1 MKRFEKARKVIKYI
15 AFQQELDNILCY
27 LEQESKGVDILFRS
41 TTVMALVKDGKAVIG
56 GDGQVTLGNTVMKN
70 NARKIR
76 RIYDGKVLVGFA
88 GSSADALTLFERF
101 EGKLNELSGNLPRAA
116 VELAKEW
123 RMDKALRRLE
133 ALMIVCDRDNIYL
146 ISGTGDVI
154 EPEENLVAI
163 GSGGPYALA
172 SARSLLRFSSLEAKD
187 IVQEALKITANICI
201 YTNEQISTETL
212 E

>member
-1 MKRFEKARKVIKYI
+1 M
-15 AFQQELDNILCY
+15 
-27 LEQESKGVDILFRS
+27 FRS
-41 TTVMALVKDGKAVIG
+41 TTVLALVKDGRAVIG

-70 NARKIR
+70 NACKIR
-76 RIYDGKVLVGFA
+76 RIYEGKVLVGFA

-133 ALMIVCDRDNIYL
+133 ALMIVCNHQDLYL

-154 EPEENLVAI
+154 EPDEGLAAI
-163 GSGGPYALA
+163 GSGGAYSLA
-172 SARSLLRFSSLEAKD
+172 AARALLRFSDVKPED
-187 IVQEALKITANICI
+187 IVRESLRITAGICI
-201 YTNEQISTETL
+201 YTNDHISIEVLEQE
-212 E
+212 ENNE

>member
-1 MKRFEKARKVIKYI
+1 M
-15 AFQQELDNILCY
+15 
-27 LEQESKGVDILFRS
+27 FRS
-41 TTVMALVKDGKAVIG
+41 TTVLSLVKDGKAVIG

-101 EGKLNELSGNLPRAA
+101 EGKLNELSGNLPRSA

-133 ALMIVCDRDNIYL
+133 ALMIVCNKSDIYL

-154 EPEENLVAI
+154 EPDEGLAAI
-163 GSGGPYALA
+163 GSGGPYAL
-172 SARSLLRFSSLEAKD
+172 SAARALLKYSSLDPEE
-187 IVQEALKITANICI
+187 IVRQSLQITANICI
-201 YTNEQISTETL
+201 YTNDQISL
-212 E
+212 EVLE